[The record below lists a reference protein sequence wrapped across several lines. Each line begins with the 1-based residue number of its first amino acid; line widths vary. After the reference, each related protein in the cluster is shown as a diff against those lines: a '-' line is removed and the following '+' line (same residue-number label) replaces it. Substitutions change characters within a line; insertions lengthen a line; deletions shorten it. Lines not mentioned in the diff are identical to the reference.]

1 MAKKMIGMNQMF
13 IKVSRQRGRPRGRHH
28 PCADFKYIQ
37 YLAQV
42 SVKYGIDSEE
52 FFESLIEA
60 WENQESTCENLTIRC
75 RKKTRDHAVF
85 LLTNGPKVVA
95 QLPIFTRTLEGPNP
109 LKRLTGAMALART
122 KRERDKTRPRQIRDL
137 KPGMKRVDLVAK
149 VIEIPNPISVI
160 TKFGGFAKVA
170 NASITDETGIIKLSL
185 WGQHIQ
191 EVSVGDRV
199 QVKNGSVVKYRG
211 ERQLRIRRG
220 GQLSVVIG
228 GEGEV
233 DA

>member
-1 MAKKMIGMNQMF
+1 MNQM
-13 IKVSRQRGRPRGRHH
+13 IMKVSRHRGRPRGRYY
-28 PCADFKYIQ
+28 PRADFKYIQ

-42 SVKYGIDSEE
+42 SVKHGIDSEE
-52 FFESLIEA
+52 FFESLVEA

-75 RKKTRDHAVF
+75 RKKTRDHAIF
-85 LLTNGPKVVA
+85 LLTNGPEVVA
-95 QLPIFTRTLEGPNP
+95 QLPIFASTLEGPNP
-109 LKRLTGAMALART
+109 LERLTGAMALART
-122 KRERDKTRPRQIRDL
+122 KRERDKTSPRQIRDL
-137 KPGMKRVDLVAK
+137 KPGMKRVNLVAK
-149 VIEIPNPISVI
+149 VIEIPNPLSVV

-170 NASITDETGIIKLSL
+170 NASITDDTGIIKLSL
-185 WGQHIQ
+185 WGRQIQ

-199 QVKNGSVVKYRG
+199 QVKNGRVTKFRG
-211 ERQLRIRRG
+211 ERQLRIGRG